1 MIFSASAYVS
11 LLRPLLAGSSLAT
24 NKHIRSRASAR
35 VGVLRALIASITAC
49 SMPIASELRTC
60 ANHGYRAFQWRA
72 TARFTICCSRRDNG
86 PDDRLPLRFWDASNN
101 FGSRI

>member
-1 MIFSASAYVS
+1 M
-11 LLRPLLAGSSLAT
+11 
-24 NKHIRSRASAR
+24 RSRASAR
-35 VGVLRALIASITAC
+35 VGGLRGLIASITAW

-86 PDDRLPLRFWDASNN
+86 PDDRLALTFWQASNN
-101 FGSRI
+101 FGNRIYAWYGPPTMPLDALAAS